1 MDGRP
6 NVVKMPKYAIIK
18 LYSSITHTLER
29 MIMFT
34 TNHALTAQNVMNK
47 VYAWMCA
54 GLLITAAVSYGL
66 LLSPELFMAIF
77 SSKWHFYGIV
87 ALQFGLVI
95 YVSAFINQIS
105 YGAAAFAFMLY
116 SALMGL
122 TLAPIF
128 IIYTGASVAL
138 TFACTA
144 GMFGSMA
151 IYGSVTKTDLS
162 TMGNILL
169 MALWGMIIASFANM
183 YFQSDAFQYG
193 IAIVGVI
200 IFTAL
205 TAYDVQKIKQFI
217 RMIEYQGDHGAYR
230 ETISKVALLGALTLY
245 LDFVNLFLNLLQLM
259 GRKRD

>member
-1 MDGRP
+1 
-6 NVVKMPKYAIIK
+6 
-18 LYSSITHTLER
+18 
-29 MIMFT
+29 MFSM
-34 TNHALTAQNVMNK
+34 NEALTTQNVMNK

-54 GLLITAAVSYGL
+54 GLLVTAAVSYGL
-66 LLSPELFMAIF
+66 LLSPELFTAIF
-77 SSKWHFYGIV
+77 SAKWHFYAIF
-87 ALQFGLVI
+87 ALQLGLVI
-95 YVSAFINQIS
+95 YISAFINQIS
-105 YGAAAFAFMLY
+105 YSAAAIAFMLY
-116 SALMGL
+116 SGLMGL
-122 TLAPIF
+122 SLAPIF
-128 IIYTGASVAL
+128 IIYTGSSIAL

-193 IAIVGVI
+193 IAIAGVV

-205 TAYDVQKIKQFI
+205 TAYDVQKIKQLM
-217 RMIEYQGDHGAYR
+217 RTIEYQGDHASYR

-245 LDFVNLFLNLLQLM
+245 LDFVNLFLSLLQLM